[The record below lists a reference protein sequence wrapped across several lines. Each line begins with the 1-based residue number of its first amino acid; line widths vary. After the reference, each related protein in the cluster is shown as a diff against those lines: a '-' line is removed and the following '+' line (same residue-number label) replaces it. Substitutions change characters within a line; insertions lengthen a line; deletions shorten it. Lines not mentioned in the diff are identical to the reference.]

1 MYSIRRLLLGS
12 ALAAAAAWLVP
23 FSPAIGTAVA
33 QTPTCHVSL
42 TGTVTA
48 VMSSSEFSMHST
60 NSGVGNIHI
69 YTNGARINTNG
80 QSLRPGVYV
89 GVYGCYGPGRRFLNA
104 SEVTLAASQS
114 AYNDR
119 DTDRDT
125 IASADVD
132 SCHVSIF
139 GTVSS
144 VRGPNAFMLQPL
156 RSSLGAIYVDYR
168 SARINANGQS
178 IRPGVFAGL
187 YGCVEQDGRVFKPN
201 EVTLAASES
210 SYASANH
217 VVTLTGTVDEV
228 GRGWIGVRTRY
239 EGHIHVYT
247 SQTGIRTGQTVSIRG
262 PFDPLTGV
270 VNAASVAVI

>member
-1 MYSIRRLLLGS
+1 MYSIRRLLAGS
-12 ALAAAAAWLVP
+12 ALAAAAAWCIP
-23 FSPAIGTAVA
+23 FSPTIAIAAA

-42 TGTVTA
+42 TGTITA
-48 VMSSSEFSMHST
+48 VQSSTEFSMQARA
-60 NSGVGNIHI
+60 GVGNIHVYTSGARLI
-69 YTNGARINTNG
+69 TNGVA
-80 QSLRPGVYV
+80 LRPGTYA
-89 GVYGCYGPGRRFLNA
+89 GVYGCYGSGRRSFNA
-104 SEVTLAASQS
+104 SQVTLSASQS

-125 IASADVD
+125 VASTDVD
-132 SCHVSIF
+132 SCHVSLF

-144 VRGPNAFMLQPL
+144 VRGANAFMLQPL

-168 SARINANGQS
+168 SARINSNGLS

-187 YGCVEQDGRVFKPN
+187 YGCVEQDGHVFKPN

-210 SYASANH
+210 TYASANH
-217 VVTLTGTVDEV
+217 VVTLTGVVDEV

-239 EGHIHVYT
+239 DGHIHVNT
-247 SQTGIRTGQTVSIRG
+247 SQTGLRTGETVSIRG
-262 PFDPLTGV
+262 PFDPLTGI